1 MKTVAQILGSR
12 RGCVISVAPQETV
25 LYALGIMAEHEIGAL
40 VVLVHGKLVGVVSER
55 DYARKVILA
64 GKASNEILVEEIMAH
79 PVICVSMH
87 ANVDEAMAIMS
98 EHNIRHLPVVDDY
111 KDVVGVVSM
120 RDLVRETI
128 AEQTFVIRQ
137 LESYITA

>member
-1 MKTVAQILGSR
+1 
-12 RGCVISVAPQETV
+12 
-25 LYALGIMAEHEIGAL
+25 
-40 VVLVHGKLVGVVSER
+40 
-55 DYARKVILA
+55 
-64 GKASNEILVEEIMAH
+64 
-79 PVICVSMH
+79 
-87 ANVDEAMAIMS
+87 MS

>member
-79 PVICVSMH
+79 PVICTSMN
-87 ANVDEAMAIMS
+87 ATLEEAMTMMA
-98 EHNIRHLPVVDDY
+98 EHGIRHLPVLDDH
-111 KDVVGVVSM
+111 KELIGVVSI
-120 RDLVRETI
+120 RDLVREI
-128 AEQTFVIRQ
+128 VSEQSFVIRQ